1 MDKISELPQDILQRI
16 LYWLSQED
24 AVRTSVLSKS
34 WRNIWCT
41 RHNLHF
47 SDAAFKGD
55 MHQFLSIV
63 NTTLQLYR
71 DQGLCVDEFHVCMSV
86 FSFDC
91 ASVSLVEEWVRT
103 LTSMCVKKFCLCNLP
118 KLPSVELPSVVFGA
132 ESLQDLHLE
141 GFVLDRKAI
150 ERIVPLKN
158 LTSLILQRVSI
169 EEGIFEKI
177 ISCCPF
183 IEILDIRVCTML
195 RKIIVKN
202 LHNLKYFSFSDD
214 VDHSHSFEEE
224 LCMVEIHTPSPET
237 IYISEGNVWFHKGPD
252 FFRNLKHLRLCLV
265 KSSLEHLWSCK
276 FPSLDSLILANCDGL
291 KGIEV
296 FIDAP
301 NVTYFGYHG
310 DFIPSISFSNTTSRE
325 WISDIDLTYDL
336 SGDASWFIK
345 LHELL
350 KSLSQSEISL
360 YFNCYYLYA
369 EIRENINLEPASVV
383 VETLQFSCLPSSMIS
398 CLLNGVFSICRPRNI
413 EEDPYGDK
421 WERKRMERLWKILTE
436 RNITEEGRCSR
447 GLWFQDLEEVRMEI
461 YDDNRKEWSPT
472 TLSELPTYNDHNRKE
487 RQEMSLMELPD
498 YREYNPNDQW
508 HPICLSR
515 LRNENRR
522 ESIRFA
528 LKWIQD

>member
-336 SGDASWFIK
+336 SGDAS
-345 LHELL
+345 
-350 KSLSQSEISL
+350 
-360 YFNCYYLYA
+360 C
-369 EIRENINLEPASVV
+369 
-383 VETLQFSCLPSSMIS
+383 
-398 CLLNGVFSICRPRNI
+398 ICRPRNI